1 MSKAEF
7 ARQNNLSLES
17 VDDLIISVQESDKL
31 GGALA
36 AISHG
41 YLASKAYRIEVSTA
55 IQQYL
60 DKSVAESKCVIL
72 CC

>member
-1 MSKAEF
+1 MLGAGLVANAEF

-17 VDDLIISVQESDKL
+17 VDDLVVFVQGSDKL
-31 GGALA
+31 GGGLA
-36 AISHG
+36 AIGRG

-60 DKSVAESKCVIL
+60 DESVAESK
-72 CC
+72 